1 MGRCDGSG
9 CNENA
14 VVEPGVAARSE
25 DQYRMKL
32 ENSVSQRHN
41 RARESCRKCEKC
53 VQNMQSS
60 DEMCCWRELMGDE
73 AELRFAVTPQ
83 ERGGMQRG

>member
-9 CNENA
+9 CSANE
-14 VVEPGVAARSE
+14 VVEPGIAARSE

-41 RARESCRKCEKC
+41 RARESCRKCKKR
-53 VQNMQSS
+53 VQNTQRS
-60 DEMCCWRELMGDE
+60 DEMCCWRELKEDD